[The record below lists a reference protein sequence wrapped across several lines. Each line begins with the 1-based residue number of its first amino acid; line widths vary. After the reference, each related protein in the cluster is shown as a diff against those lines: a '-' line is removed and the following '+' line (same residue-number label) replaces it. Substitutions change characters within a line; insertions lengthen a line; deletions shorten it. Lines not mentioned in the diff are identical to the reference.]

1 MAGAVI
7 PAGLPWAS
15 SNPEALASMSQ
26 VWADQ
31 LDLLIRSR
39 TPILW
44 IRSLEEERVEVLLE
58 AAAQRLGGRSLL
70 RWDFIDGL
78 SGAPNRQGEAA
89 RNPMAALASLDGLPE
104 GQGAILLLRD
114 FHRYSDDPGVCRR
127 LRNLAS
133 SLRQV
138 PRTLVITAP
147 EWQLPRELE
156 DCITLLELPLP
167 DAAAIGEL
175 LGSIARASGMP
186 LDAAVLEQ
194 LTAACHGLSEQRVRQ
209 IAARALARR
218 GCLGGEDLAEVL
230 EEKRQAIAKSELLEY
245 CPSEATPADIGG
257 LEALK
262 HWLDQRHRAFSEEAG
277 RYGLPVPRG
286 VLLVGPQGTGKS
298 LTAKAIAHSWG
309 MPLLRLDVG
318 RLFAGLVGASEART
332 RDMIQRA
339 EAMAPCVLWI
349 DEIDKGF
356 GGDPRSDGG
365 TSQRVLAS
373 LLTWM
378 AEKTS
383 AVFVVA
389 TANGVEKLPAELLR
403 KGRFDEIFLLDLP
416 TTEERRAILDLQLG
430 RRRPAHSI
438 PLEVLAD
445 RTEGFSGAE
454 LEQTVIEAMH
464 LAFGENRD
472 FGEADLITAASQL
485 VPLSRTAKEQLD
497 GFKQWASSG
506 RARPASRLRGVTNSD
521 AR

>member
-1 MAGAVI
+1 MTD
-7 PAGLPWAS
+7 S
-15 SNPEALASMSQ
+15 
-26 VWADQ
+26 WADQ
-31 LDLLIRSR
+31 LDLLIRAR

-44 IRSLEEERVEVLLE
+44 IRSLEEERVETLLE
-58 AAAQRLGGRSLL
+58 QAAQRLGGRTLL

-78 SGAPNRQGEAA
+78 SGAPNRSGEAA
-89 RNPMAALASLDGLPE
+89 RNPMAALACLDPLPPE
-104 GQGAILLLRD
+104 QGALLVLRD
-114 FHRYSDDPGVCRR
+114 FHRYCEDAGVCRR
-127 LRNLAS
+127 LRNLAA
-133 SLRQV
+133 SLRQA

-147 EWQLPRELE
+147 DWSIPRELE
-156 DCITLLELPLP
+156 DSITLLDLPLP
-167 DAAAIGEL
+167 AAEEIRRLLSTIANASGQPLAAA
-175 LGSIARASGMP
+175 
-186 LDAAVLEQ
+186 VCEQ

-209 IAARALARR
+209 LAARALARR
-218 GCLGGEDLAEVL
+218 GQLGEADLAEVL

-262 HWLDQRHRAFSEEAG
+262 HWLEQRHMAFSEEAM
-277 RYGLPVPRG
+277 RYGLPLPRG

-298 LTAKAIAHSWG
+298 LTAKAIAHSWS

-356 GGDPRSDGG
+356 GGDARSDGG
-365 TSQRVLAS
+365 TSQRVLGTV
-373 LLTWM
+373 LTWM

-389 TANGVEKLPAELLR
+389 TANGVDKLPAELLR

-416 TTEERRAILDLQLG
+416 SAEERRAILDLQLR
-430 RRRPAHSI
+430 RRRPEHTI
-438 PLEVLAD
+438 PLEVLVD
-445 RTEGFSGAE
+445 RTAGFSGAE

-464 LAFGENRD
+464 LAFAEQRE
-472 FGEADLITAASQL
+472 FGEADLIAAASQV
-485 VPLSRTAKEQLD
+485 VPLSRTAREQLEAL
-497 GFKQWASSG
+497 QIWASSG
-506 RARPASRLRGVTNSD
+506 RARPASR
-521 AR
+521 A

>member
-1 MAGAVI
+1 MTD
-7 PAGLPWAS
+7 S
-15 SNPEALASMSQ
+15 
-26 VWADQ
+26 WADQ
-31 LDLLIRSR
+31 LDLLIRAR

-44 IRSLEEERVEVLLE
+44 IRSLEEERVDGLLE
-58 AAAQRLGGRSLL
+58 QAAQRLGGRTLL

-78 SGAPNRQGEAA
+78 SGAPNRSGEAT
-89 RNPMAALASLDGLPE
+89 RNPMAALACLDTLPPE
-104 GQGAILLLRD
+104 QGALLVLRD
-114 FHRYSDDPGVCRR
+114 FHRYCEDAGVCRR

-133 SLRQV
+133 SLRQA

-147 EWQLPRELE
+147 DWAIPRELE
-156 DCITLLELPLP
+156 DSITLLDLPLP
-167 DAAAIGEL
+167 GAEEIRQL
-175 LGSIARASGMP
+175 LSTIAGASGYPMAP
-186 LDAAVLEQ
+186 AVCEQ

-209 IAARALARR
+209 LAARALARR
-218 GCLGGEDLAEVL
+218 GQLGEADLAEVL

-245 CPSEATPADIGG
+245 CPSEASPADIGG

-262 HWLDQRHRAFSEEAG
+262 HWLEQRHMAFSEEAM
-277 RYGLPVPRG
+277 RYGLPLPRG

-298 LTAKAIAHSWG
+298 LTAKAIAHSWS

-356 GGDPRSDGG
+356 GGDSRSDGG
-365 TSQRVLAS
+365 TSQRVLGTV
-373 LLTWM
+373 LTWM

-389 TANGVEKLPAELLR
+389 TANGVDKLPGELLR

-416 TTEERRAILDLQLG
+416 SADERRSILDLQLR
-430 RRRPAHSI
+430 RRRPKHSI
-438 PLEVLAD
+438 TLEVLVD
-445 RTEGFSGAE
+445 RTAGFSGAE

-464 LAFGENRD
+464 LAFAEQRE
-472 FGEADLITAASQL
+472 FVEADLIAAASQV
-485 VPLSRTAKEQLD
+485 VPLSRTAREQLEAL
-497 GFKQWASSG
+497 QAWASGG
-506 RARPASRLRGVTNSD
+506 RARPASRG
-521 AR
+521 

>member
-1 MAGAVI
+1 MTD
-7 PAGLPWAS
+7 S
-15 SNPEALASMSQ
+15 
-26 VWADQ
+26 WADQ
-31 LDLLIRSR
+31 LDLLIRAR

-44 IRSLEEERVEVLLE
+44 IRSLEEERVDGLLE
-58 AAAQRLGGRSLL
+58 QAAQRLGGRTLL

-78 SGAPNRQGEAA
+78 SGAPNRSGEAT
-89 RNPMAALASLDGLPE
+89 RNPMAALACLDTLPPE
-104 GQGAILLLRD
+104 QGALLVLRD
-114 FHRYSDDPGVCRR
+114 FHRYCEDAGVCRR

-133 SLRQV
+133 SLRQA

-147 EWQLPRELE
+147 DWAIPRELE
-156 DCITLLELPLP
+156 DSITLLDLPLP
-167 DAAAIGEL
+167 GAEEIRQL
-175 LGSIARASGMP
+175 LSTIAGASGYPMAP
-186 LDAAVLEQ
+186 AVCEQ

-209 IAARALARR
+209 LAARALARR
-218 GCLGGEDLAEVL
+218 GQLGEADLAEVL

-245 CPSEATPADIGG
+245 CPSEASPADIGG

-262 HWLDQRHRAFSEEAG
+262 HWLEQRHMAFSEEAM
-277 RYGLPVPRG
+277 RYGLPLPRG

-298 LTAKAIAHSWG
+298 LTAKAIAHSWS

-356 GGDPRSDGG
+356 GGDSRSDGG
-365 TSQRVLAS
+365 TSQRVLGTV
-373 LLTWM
+373 LTWM

-389 TANGVEKLPAELLR
+389 TANGVDKLPGELLR

-416 TTEERRAILDLQLG
+416 SADERRSILDLQLR
-430 RRRPAHSI
+430 RRRPKHSI
-438 PLEVLAD
+438 TLEVLVD
-445 RTEGFSGAE
+445 RTAGFSGAE

-464 LAFGENRD
+464 LAFAEQRE
-472 FGEADLITAASQL
+472 FGEADLIAAATQV
-485 VPLSRTAKEQLD
+485 VPLSRTAREQLEAL
-497 GFKQWASSG
+497 QAWASGG
-506 RARPASRLRGVTNSD
+506 RARPASLG
-521 AR
+521 

>member
-1 MAGAVI
+1 MTD
-7 PAGLPWAS
+7 S
-15 SNPEALASMSQ
+15 
-26 VWADQ
+26 WADQ
-31 LDLLIRSR
+31 LDLLIRAR

-44 IRSLEEERVEVLLE
+44 IRSLEEERVDGLLE
-58 AAAQRLGGRSLL
+58 QAAQRLGGRTLL

-78 SGAPNRQGEAA
+78 SGAPNRSGEAS
-89 RNPMAALASLDGLPE
+89 RNPMAALACLDPLPPE
-104 GQGAILLLRD
+104 QGALLVLRD
-114 FHRYSDDPGVCRR
+114 FHRYCEDAGVCRR

-133 SLRQV
+133 SLRQA

-147 EWQLPRELE
+147 DWAIPRELE
-156 DCITLLELPLP
+156 DSITLLDLPLP
-167 DAAAIGEL
+167 GAEEIRQL
-175 LGSIARASGMP
+175 LSTIAGASGYPMAP
-186 LDAAVLEQ
+186 AVCEQ

-209 IAARALARR
+209 LAARALARR
-218 GCLGGEDLAEVL
+218 GQLGEADLAEVL

-245 CPSEATPADIGG
+245 CPSEASPADIGG

-262 HWLDQRHRAFSEEAG
+262 HWLEQRHMAFSEEAM
-277 RYGLPVPRG
+277 RYGLPLPRG

-298 LTAKAIAHSWG
+298 LTAKAIAHSWS

-356 GGDPRSDGG
+356 GGDSRSDGG
-365 TSQRVLAS
+365 TSQRVLGTV
-373 LLTWM
+373 LTWM

-389 TANGVEKLPAELLR
+389 TANGIDKLPGELLR

-416 TTEERRAILDLQLG
+416 SADERRSILDLQLR
-430 RRRPAHSI
+430 RRRPKHSI
-438 PLEVLAD
+438 TLEVLVD
-445 RTEGFSGAE
+445 RTAGFSGAE

-464 LAFGENRD
+464 LAFAEQRE
-472 FGEADLITAASQL
+472 FGEADLIAAASQV
-485 VPLSRTAKEQLD
+485 VPLSRTAREQLEAL
-497 GFKQWASSG
+497 QAWASGG
-506 RARPASRLRGVTNSD
+506 RARPASRG
-521 AR
+521 

>member
-1 MAGAVI
+1 VTD
-7 PAGLPWAS
+7 S
-15 SNPEALASMSQ
+15 
-26 VWADQ
+26 WADQ
-31 LDLLIRSR
+31 LDLLIRAR

-44 IRSLEEERVEVLLE
+44 IRSLEEERVDGLLE
-58 AAAQRLGGRSLL
+58 QAAQRLGGRTLL

-78 SGAPNRQGEAA
+78 SGAPNRSGEAT
-89 RNPMAALASLDGLPE
+89 RNPMAALACLDTLPPE
-104 GQGAILLLRD
+104 QGALLVLRD
-114 FHRYSDDPGVCRR
+114 FHRYCEDAGVCRR

-133 SLRQV
+133 SLRQA

-147 EWQLPRELE
+147 DWAIPRELE
-156 DCITLLELPLP
+156 DSITLLDLPLP
-167 DAAAIGEL
+167 GAEEIRQL
-175 LGSIARASGMP
+175 LSTIAGASGYPMAP
-186 LDAAVLEQ
+186 AVCEQ

-209 IAARALARR
+209 LAARALARR
-218 GCLGGEDLAEVL
+218 GQLGEADLAEVL

-245 CPSEATPADIGG
+245 CPSEASPADIGG

-262 HWLDQRHRAFSEEAG
+262 HWLEQRHMAFSEEAM
-277 RYGLPVPRG
+277 RYGLPLPRG

-298 LTAKAIAHSWG
+298 LTAKAIAHSWS

-356 GGDPRSDGG
+356 GGDSRSDGG
-365 TSQRVLAS
+365 TSQRVLGTV
-373 LLTWM
+373 LTWM

-389 TANGVEKLPAELLR
+389 TANGVDKLPGELLR

-416 TTEERRAILDLQLG
+416 SADERRSILDLQLR
-430 RRRPAHSI
+430 RRRPKHSI
-438 PLEVLAD
+438 TLEVLVD
-445 RTEGFSGAE
+445 RTAGFSGAE

-464 LAFGENRD
+464 LAFAEQRE
-472 FGEADLITAASQL
+472 FGEADLIAAASQV
-485 VPLSRTAKEQLD
+485 VPLSRTAREQLEAL
-497 GFKQWASSG
+497 QAWASGG
-506 RARPASRLRGVTNSD
+506 RARPASRGYGSWR
-521 AR
+521 